1 MANTIYD
8 VVTAPEIA
16 AYWEENQKYE
26 EPYFG
31 ESKFPNAKK
40 LGLDLSWIK
49 GARRAPVSLSL
60 SAFDVDVL
68 PLKRGEFE
76 KLSTEMPFFKNEYRI
91 DERTRQDLNVLMQA
105 GNAGVN
111 TLIGRIFD
119 DEANL
124 LRNAALTR
132 EMLRMQLLTTGMIS
146 LKDNGQAFSYDFG
159 VPADHKTKPTKK
171 WSNTTEADP
180 IADIDAWRLMI
191 EEEKGVSPTEILL
204 NSTTLAL
211 LAKTDAIKNGVFA
224 NSNITT
230 LPTRAQVSAFLSS
243 QLGMTVYVYDKG
255 YNNDGKFVKFVPDK
269 TVVLMPATTL
279 GNTWFGTTPEESDLQ
294 SGGTAAQVS
303 VVDTGVAITT
313 WKLED
318 PVNVR
323 TKASQIV
330 LPSFELADEVII
342 ADISQDAE

>member
-1 MANTIYD
+1 MANIYD
-8 VVTAPEIA
+8 IVTAPEIA

-40 LGLDLSWIK
+40 LGLDLAWIK
-49 GARRAPVSLSL
+49 GARKAPVSLSL

-68 PLKRGEFE
+68 PLKRGEFK

-91 DERTRQDLNVLMQA
+91 DERTRQELNILMQA
-105 GNAGVN
+105 NNAGVN

-124 LRNAALTR
+124 LRNASLTR

-146 LKDNGQAFSYDFG
+146 LDDNGQKFSYDFG
-159 VPADHKTKPTKK
+159 LPKEHKVKPTAA
-171 WSNTTEADP
+171 WTTVASADP
-180 IADIDAWRLMI
+180 VADIEKWQLMI
-191 EEEKGVSPTEILL
+191 EEEKGTSPTELLL
-204 NSTTLAL
+204 NSTTLAT
-211 LAKTDAIKNGVFA
+211 LAKTDAIKNGIFA
-224 NSNITT
+224 NSRQVTI
-230 LPTRAQVSAFLSS
+230 PTRAQVVSFLQD
-243 QLGMTVYVYDKG
+243 QLGISVYVYDKG
-255 YNNDGKFVKFVPDK
+255 YSKDGKFTKFVADN
-269 TVVLMPATTL
+269 TVVLMPATAL

-294 SGGTAAQVS
+294 SGGTSAVVR

-342 ADISQDAE
+342 ADVSQAAGA